1 MPAASMPV
9 AALEGIEGPEAA
21 VTVAGSGGA
30 AMEAEVAGGGAG
42 DSKSGR
48 AGSEGVASPGAIA
61 VLAAGSSG
69 WAREE
74 AKAPI
79 SATVGTDVKVGGGGS
94 AAAAAGATSGLSGGG
109 ETGREETGD

>member
-1 MPAASMPV
+1 MPTASMPG
-9 AALEGIEGPEAA
+9 AALEDVEGPAAA

-30 AMEAEVAGGGAG
+30 AEVEVAGGGAG